1 VPSAPETQF
10 RERTALARE
19 RSLLAFLLI
28 AALVLTHTHAWL
40 AVAGALAIAAAGLRA
55 HSPREL
61 TLATVLAAACATL
74 IVVT

>member
-1 VPSAPETQF
+1 MPSAPETQF

-28 AALVLTHTHAWL
+28 AALLLTHTHTWL
-40 AVAGALAIAAAGLRA
+40 AVSAALAVAAAGLRS

-61 TLATVLAAACATL
+61 ALATVLAAACATL

>member
-28 AALVLTHTHAWL
+28 AALLLTHTHTWL
-40 AVAGALAIAAAGLRA
+40 AVAAALIVAAAGLRS

-61 TLATVLAAACATL
+61 ALASVLAAACAAL
-74 IVVT
+74 IVLT

>member
-1 VPSAPETQF
+1 MPSAPETQF

-28 AALVLTHTHAWL
+28 AALLLTHTRTWL
-40 AVAGALAIAAAGLRA
+40 AVSAALVVAAAGLRS

-61 TLATVLAAACATL
+61 ALATALAAATAAL
-74 IVVT
+74 VVVA

>member
-10 RERTALARE
+10 RERTTLARE

-28 AALVLTHTHAWL
+28 SALLLTHTHEWL
-40 AVAGALAIAAAGLRA
+40 AVSAALVVAAAGLRS

-61 TLATVLAAACATL
+61 ALATVLAAVCAAL
-74 IVVT
+74 IVVA

>member
-10 RERTALARE
+10 RERTTLARE

-28 AALVLTHTHAWL
+28 SALLLTHTHEWL
-40 AVAGALAIAAAGLRA
+40 AVSAALVVAAAGLRS

-61 TLATVLAAACATL
+61 ALATALAAACAAL
-74 IVVT
+74 IVVA